1 MTTRHPHME
10 STAAAERGPKT
21 ATSRIAAGAVE
32 PKFAIEDEWLA
43 RMETRSERELHH
55 RAVDDPDFDIAAW
68 FALDQDENARTRCMT
83 ECWYG

>member
-1 MTTRHPHME
+1 M
-10 STAAAERGPKT
+10 PK
-21 ATSRIAAGAVE
+21 IPAGDVE

-55 RAVDDPDFDIAAW
+55 RAIDDPDFDIAAW
-68 FALDQDENARTRCMT
+68 FALDQDENARPRCMT